1 MATASEWK
9 QDEQAA
15 SGLLSKLQQ
24 AHILSSRMVEQIRAK
39 VQSGDYPGDPL
50 ALSKHLIKKEILTEY
65 QARRLLY
72 GQIEGLVVGRY
83 VIIDRLGKGA
93 MGKVYK
99 ARHRLMDRT
108 VALKIISREYLA
120 RSNALPR
127 FLREM
132 RLVGRLDHPNIVR
145 ALDADELG
153 GTPYIVMEYVPG
165 QDLERK
171 LLDQGPLSPTK
182 VVRYATQVAL
192 GLDHA
197 HRRGVIHRD
206 IKPSNLLLGED
217 RRVRILD
224 LGLGALIDMGD
235 SERGSFATTDGLG
248 VGTIEYI
255 SPEGAAGRPDVD
267 GRGDLYSLGCVMYH
281 LITGRVPFPAD
292 SKVESLARRIRE
304 LPEPIETLRPGVP
317 DGLSAVLKRL
327 LANHP
332 EDRFQTASEAAEAF
346 QSLAS
351 CWQHPLTEV
360 RSSITPVAAV
370 EPSSASGP
378 VSPVAEPSSP
388 SDPSRILSSGL
399 IPVPRPSSWVRVLV
413 YLSEQPPARVLL
425 VALAIVLTAFFAGFA
440 LASSLR

>member
-1 MATASEWK
+1 MATASERK

-15 SGLLSKLQQ
+15 SELLSKLQQ
-24 AHILSSRMVEQIRAK
+24 AHILSSRQVEQIRAK
-39 VQSGDYPGDPL
+39 VRSGDYPDDPL
-50 ALSKHLIKKEILTEY
+50 ALSKHLIKKKVLTEY

-72 GQIEGLVVGRY
+72 GHTEGLVIGRY
-83 VIIDRLGKGA
+83 VILDRLGKGA

-99 ARHRLMDRT
+99 ARHRMMDRT
-108 VALKIISREYLA
+108 VALKIIAREYLA

-145 ALDADELG
+145 ALDADEIG

-224 LGLGALIDMGD
+224 LGLGALID
-235 SERGSFATTDGLG
+235 
-248 VGTIEYI
+248 
-255 SPEGAAGRPDVD
+255 
-267 GRGDLYSLGCVMYH
+267 RGDAWS
-281 LITGRVPFPAD
+281 R
-292 SKVESLARRIRE
+292 
-304 LPEPIETLRPGVP
+304 
-317 DGLSAVLKRL
+317 
-327 LANHP
+327 
-332 EDRFQTASEAAEAF
+332 ASN
-346 QSLAS
+346 
-351 CWQHPLTEV
+351 T
-360 RSSITPVAAV
+360 
-370 EPSSASGP
+370 
-378 VSPVAEPSSP
+378 
-388 SDPSRILSSGL
+388 
-399 IPVPRPSSWVRVLV
+399 
-413 YLSEQPPARVLL
+413 
-425 VALAIVLTAFFAGFA
+425 
-440 LASSLR
+440 